1 MYILGGLSSLDI
13 HTYRTIACIFLK
25 MFPVN
30 LLVLL
35 FLIEAGN
42 YANTFQV
49 LSYSYQEEGIS
60 LWLS

>member
-1 MYILGGLSSLDI
+1 MEGCSSSLDI
-13 HTYRTIACIFLK
+13 HTYRTTARIFLK
-25 MFPVN
+25 MFTVN

-35 FLIEAGN
+35 FLIETGN

>member
-1 MYILGGLSSLDI
+1 MFGGGPSSLDI
-13 HTYRTIACIFLK
+13 HIYRTTARIFLK
-25 MFPVN
+25 MFTVN

-49 LSYSYQEEGIS
+49 LSYSYQKEGIS

>member
-1 MYILGGLSSLDI
+1 MFGGGGHLLLTFTLNS
-13 HTYRTIACIFLK
+13 TTARIFLK
-25 MFPVN
+25 MFTVN
-30 LLVLL
+30 LFALL